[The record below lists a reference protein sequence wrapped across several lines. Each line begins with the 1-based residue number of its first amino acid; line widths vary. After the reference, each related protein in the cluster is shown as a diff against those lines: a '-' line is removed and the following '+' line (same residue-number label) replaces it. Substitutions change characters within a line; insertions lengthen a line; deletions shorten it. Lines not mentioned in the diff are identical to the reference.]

1 MRINFNKLQK
11 IEIIVSIG
19 LILVLTAFLL
29 GNPNITGFL
38 SLDFVIQDINL
49 TLSQSQNYIIT
60 STNPE
65 PFILTSFK
73 ISGEVIGDG
82 RVEVYIDNG
91 QGQQLL
97 VYRNVK
103 SKQRGMGLITG
114 MFIAGEKQ
122 TEKEKAKQGSYLVLN
137 PGKTIQEL
145 EIMELSEKEE
155 TVSGIFSNEC
165 ADSCFIK
172 MELSDKIAYKLV
184 FKIEPGTT
192 LKLDNIVYI
201 IEIE

>member
-1 MRINFNKLQK
+1 MSTNANTLQK

-29 GNPNITGFL
+29 GNPNITGYL
-38 SLDFVIQDINL
+38 SLDFVMQDLNL

-82 RVEVYIDNG
+82 RVEVYLDNN

-97 VYRNVK
+97 VYKNVK
-103 SKQRGMGLITG
+103 QKQRGMGLITG

-122 TEKEKAKQGSYLVLN
+122 TEKEKAKKESYLVIKPGEDIQN
-137 PGKTIQEL
+137 PKML
-145 EIMELSEKEE
+145 ELSEKEE
-155 TVSGIFSNEC
+155 TVSEIFSNEC
-165 ADSCFIK
+165 TDTCFIK
-172 MELSDKIAYKLV
+172 MELSDKIAYNLI

-192 LKLDNIVYI
+192 LKLDNIVYT